1 MNTKNPELTTEKE
14 DLILKAAHRRFITYG
29 YSKVTMDEIA
39 EDIGMGKASLYYY
52 FPTKDDIF
60 RRIIER
66 EQGVFVRQMR
76 EMLGKKMP
84 AASKLRA
91 YFRLRADYSN
101 QLFSLSWH
109 NRQLWPSMK
118 PIFKDLF
125 ESLAL
130 EEERV
135 LTQLLRDA
143 KHTKEFDIPSSEK
156 LAQLIIHVL
165 QGLRI
170 RLFHTDQMAQ
180 TSETVHQILEKET
193 TQFIELLL
201 YGISNRQHD

>member
-1 MNTKNPELTTEKE
+1 MGTKNPELTTEKE
-14 DLILKAAHRRFITYG
+14 DLILAAAHRRFITYG

-66 EQGVFVRQMR
+66 EQGVFVGRLQ
-76 EMLGKKMP
+76 EMLAKKMS
-84 AASKLRA
+84 ASAKLRA
-91 YFRLRADYSN
+91 YFRLRVNYSN

-118 PIFKDLF
+118 PMFKDLF

-130 EEERV
+130 EEERL
-135 LTQLLRDA
+135 LTQLLRDG
-143 KHTKEFDIPSSEK
+143 KHAKEFNLPSCEK
-156 LAQLIIHVL
+156 LAQLIIHIL
-165 QGLRI
+165 QGLRT
-170 RLFHTDQMAQ
+170 RLFHTDHAAQ
-180 TSETVHQILEKET
+180 TSESVHQVLERET
-193 TQFIELLL
+193 ASFVELLL
-201 YGISNRQHD
+201 YGISNRPHD